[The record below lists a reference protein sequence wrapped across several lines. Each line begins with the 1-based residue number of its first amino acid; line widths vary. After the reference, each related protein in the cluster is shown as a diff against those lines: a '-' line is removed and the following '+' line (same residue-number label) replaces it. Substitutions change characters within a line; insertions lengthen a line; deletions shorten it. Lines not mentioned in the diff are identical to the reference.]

1 MAFSACNTLLIQQ
14 DYPYKGVLTITL
26 NKPEVH
32 NAFDEVMIAE
42 LISVLHHTAKQSD
55 IRIVCLQGQG
65 KSFCAGA
72 DLRWM
77 KRMSTFSR
85 NENLADAN
93 KLSELMHSLATLPQP
108 TIAIVQGNIFGG
120 GVGLVACC
128 DIVIAS
134 DTARFCLSEVK
145 LGLIPAVISPYV
157 IAALGMRA
165 AKHYMLTAQT
175 LLPEKAQVLGL
186 VHQIVEERSL
196 ETIRDEM
203 LKQIMQ
209 NSPEALRAVKECC
222 KEVSMLTDAHLLRER
237 LAKRIA
243 EIRVSKEAQEGM
255 HAFFE
260 KRSPKWNENV

>member
-1 MAFSACNTLLIQQ
+1 MAFSACDTLLIEQ

-26 NKPEVH
+26 NKPQVH

-42 LISVLHHTAKQSD
+42 LISVLHQIAKQSD
-55 IRIVCLQGQG
+55 IRVVCLQGQG

-72 DLRWM
+72 DLHWM

-85 NENLADAN
+85 NENVADAN
-93 KLSELMHSLATLPQP
+93 KLSELMYSLANLPQP
-108 TIAIVQGNIFGG
+108 TVVIVQGSVFGG

-157 IAALGMRA
+157 IAAMGMRE
-165 AKHYMLTAQT
+165 AKRYMLTAET
-175 LLPEKAQVLGL
+175 FFPEKAQELGL
-186 VHQIVEERSL
+186 VHEIAEEQSL
-196 ETIRDEM
+196 TVVRDEM
-203 LKQIMQ
+203 LKQLLQ
-209 NSPEALRAVKECC
+209 NSPQALKAVKECC
-222 KEVSMLTDAHLLRER
+222 KEVSHVTDEHLLRER

-260 KRSPKWNENV
+260 KRQPKWNENV